1 MFPFCNFLAIGYQNL
16 MITFKRLSRI
26 IIIVIVSALLLS
38 GVSIWLTTDISEQ
51 EAIWEQEMKS
61 ELAAFDPATVRSS
74 LTEYLLKEP
83 KVEPSEA
90 VDDMKL
96 LLLGYDIEQFRD
108 DAIKVSET
116 KAITELPQVT
126 PGVLQGLLGS
136 EITAQFPFIWS
147 YIMAGSITVLGNTL
161 SDEPIV
167 AFYNPYFDVIL
178 LTKWRLELQSDT
190 AAETSFK
197 LIEAVPVTGRAFN
210 ENRDSLSTDQP
221 IWTDSEALFEVRM
234 VNAAQNFVA
243 IFEGYYPPSERDAI
257 VQLADVEAA
266 AIDAAISVAENRVF
280 AMLRWVID
288 AQNPDATVN
297 YAAAIKQL
305 RGALSM
311 DTPDELKTLL
321 PTDNPQTAAAF
332 FELSPDI
339 RKGMKPYLVIDKQVI
354 FIDPINFPTG
364 FITVYFEPSDGGYI
378 PALVALF
385 YLEASY
391 P

>member
-1 MFPFCNFLAIGYQNL
+1 
-16 MITFKRLSRI
+16 MITFKRVSLI
-26 IIIVIVSALLLS
+26 IIIVIVSGLLLS
-38 GVSIWLTTDISEQ
+38 GIFIWLTTDISEQ

-61 ELAAFDPATVRSS
+61 ELAAFDSATVRTS
-74 LTEYLLKEP
+74 LTEYMLKEP
-83 KVEPSEA
+83 KSEPSES
-90 VDDMKL
+90 VDEMKL
-96 LLLGYDIEQFRD
+96 LLLGYDVEQFRD
-108 DAIKVSET
+108 GAIKVSKT

-136 EITAQFPFIWS
+136 EISAQFPYIWS

-178 LTKWRLELQSDT
+178 LTKWRLEAQSDT
-190 AAETSFK
+190 AAKTGFK
-197 LIEAVPVTGRAFN
+197 LIEALPVTGRAFN
-210 ENRDSLSTDQP
+210 ENRDSLPTDQP
-221 IWTDSEALFEVRM
+221 IWTDSEVLFEVRM
-234 VNAAQNFVA
+234 VNAAQNFVTT
-243 IFEGYYPPSERDAI
+243 FEDYYPPFERDAT
-257 VQLADVEAA
+257 VQLADVEVA

-280 AMLRWVID
+280 AMLRWLID

-297 YAAAIKQL
+297 YAGAIKQL
-305 RGALSM
+305 QSALSM
-311 DTPDELKTLL
+311 DTPDELETLL
-321 PTDNPQTAAAF
+321 PTDNPQMAAAF

-364 FITVYFEPSDGGYI
+364 FITVYFEPTDTGYI

-385 YLEASY
+385 NLEASY